1 MSLWTTV
8 LGYTAGALVAVLQLP
23 QVVTVCR
30 RGNANGVSRP
40 SIGLHTINGA
50 IWITYGLLLGET
62 PIVMAN
68 AFYLGSNL
76 IILRYSLLRTGP
88 ATADAGSQT
97 HEPFPSC

>member
-8 LGYTAGALVAVLQLP
+8 LGYTAGALVAVLQIP

-40 SIGLHTINGA
+40 SISLHTINSA
-50 IWITYGLLLGET
+50 MWITYGLLLGET

-68 AFYLGSNL
+68 VFYLGANL
-76 IILRYSLLRTGP
+76 IILRYSVLRTRP
-88 ATADAGSQT
+88 ATADAVSQT